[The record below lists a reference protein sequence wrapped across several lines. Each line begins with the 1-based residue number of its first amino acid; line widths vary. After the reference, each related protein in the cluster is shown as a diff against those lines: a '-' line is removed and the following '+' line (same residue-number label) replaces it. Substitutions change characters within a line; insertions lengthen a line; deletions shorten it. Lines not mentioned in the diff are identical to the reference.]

1 MQNNFAHTHTHITCL
16 YFIFTLCVLCVFSD
30 NVAARIDIKIQSL
43 YASLDVYLVD

>member
-16 YFIFTLCVLCVFSD
+16 YFVFILCVFSD
-30 NVAARIDIKIQSL
+30 NVAARIDIKIQNL